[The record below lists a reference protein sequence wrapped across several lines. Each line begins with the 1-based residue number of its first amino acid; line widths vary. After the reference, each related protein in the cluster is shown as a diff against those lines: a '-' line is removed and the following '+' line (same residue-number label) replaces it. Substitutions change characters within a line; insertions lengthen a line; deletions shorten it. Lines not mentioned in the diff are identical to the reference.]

1 MSRDPALPGRVL
13 SPQRGHHVAV
23 AAATALTPGARQGG
37 EGVRLAPSARG
48 REGLARASGLFSFSL
63 FPFFL

>member
-1 MSRDPALPGRVL
+1 M
-13 SPQRGHHVAV
+13 
-23 AAATALTPGARQGG
+23 AAATALTPGAQQGG

-48 REGLARASGLFSFSL
+48 REGLARASGLFSSSL